1 MAIIISLILYTIG
14 AALEAGAISFG
25 MMVAGRVILGLGV
38 GLEGGTVPVYVAESV
53 VRKYRGNLVS
63 LYQFNIALGEVF
75 GYVVAAIFVN
85 VKSGS
90 WRYMLGS
97 SLVFSTIMLV
107 GMFFMPESPRFL
119 MHKGKYLESFD
130 VWKRIRGTDLPENRE
145 EFFVMK
151 HSLEEESTNPS
162 RRKRFVWLD
171 FITVPR
177 ARRSI
182 VYATTMIFLGQFTGI
197 NAIMYYMATLMTQA
211 GFNSKQSVFMSL
223 VGGGSLLLGTLPA
236 IFYMER
242 FGRRFWACAML
253 PGFFFGLILIGISY
267 EVPANNF
274 SAVSGLYLT
283 GLILYEGFFGS
294 YACLT
299 WVLPAEVY
307 PTYLRSYGMESSDV
321 TLFFCSWLVT
331 YFFSD
336 MQNAMT
342 RIGLSLGFYGG
353 IAVLGWFYQLLFMP
367 ETKNKTLE
375 EIDVI
380 FSQPTS
386 QLVKQNLS
394 SCAETTSDL
403 LRGRWKKVFSPAP
416 ESELPEAHQDSAI
429 GPIPNKELQG

>member
-1 MAIIISLILYTIG
+1 
-14 AALEAGAISFG
+14 
-25 MMVAGRVILGLGV
+25 
-38 GLEGGTVPVYVAESV
+38 
-53 VRKYRGNLVS
+53 
-63 LYQFNIALGEVF
+63 
-75 GYVVAAIFVN
+75 
-85 VKSGS
+85 
-90 WRYMLGS
+90 
-97 SLVFSTIMLV
+97 
-107 GMFFMPESPRFL
+107 
-119 MHKGKYLESFD
+119 
-130 VWKRIRGTDLPENRE
+130 
-145 EFFVMK
+145 
-151 HSLEEESTNPS
+151 
-162 RRKRFVWLD
+162 
-171 FITVPR
+171 
-177 ARRSI
+177 
-182 VYATTMIFLGQFTGI
+182 
-197 NAIMYYMATLMTQA
+197 MYYMATLMTQA

-223 VGGGSLLLGTLPA
+223 VGGGSLLLGTIPA

-267 EVPANNF
+267 EVDVRNF

-375 EIDVI
+375 EIDI
-380 FSQPTS
+380 LFGQPTS
-386 QLVKQNLS
+386 QLVRQNLGS
-394 SCAETTSDL
+394 VAETASDL
-403 LRGRWKKVFSPAP
+403 AHFRLRKVFSPSA
-416 ESELPEAHQDSAI
+416 ESKLPEAHRDSVV
-429 GPIPNKELQG
+429 GPLAKEVQG

>member
-1 MAIIISLILYTIG
+1 
-14 AALEAGAISFG
+14 
-25 MMVAGRVILGLGV
+25 
-38 GLEGGTVPVYVAESV
+38 
-53 VRKYRGNLVS
+53 
-63 LYQFNIALGEVF
+63 
-75 GYVVAAIFVN
+75 
-85 VKSGS
+85 
-90 WRYMLGS
+90 
-97 SLVFSTIMLV
+97 
-107 GMFFMPESPRFL
+107 
-119 MHKGKYLESFD
+119 
-130 VWKRIRGTDLPENRE
+130 
-145 EFFVMK
+145 
-151 HSLEEESTNPS
+151 
-162 RRKRFVWLD
+162 
-171 FITVPR
+171 
-177 ARRSI
+177 
-182 VYATTMIFLGQFTGI
+182 
-197 NAIMYYMATLMTQA
+197 MATLMNQA
-211 GFNSKQSVFMSL
+211 GFDSKQSVFMSL
-223 VGGGSLLLGTLPA
+223 VGGGSLLLSTLPA

-267 EVPANNF
+267 EVPVNNF

-336 MQNAMT
+336 MQKTMT

-375 EIDVI
+375 EIDVL
-380 FSQPTS
+380 FSQPTR

-403 LRGRWKKVFSPAP
+403 LHGRWKRVFSPTP
-416 ESELPEAHQDSAI
+416 ESKLPEVHRDSGV
-429 GPIPNKELQG
+429 GPIPDKEV